1 MDPRPLA
8 GADFQLHGRV
18 VLVVGGGGG
27 LGSAMARGVAAAG
40 AAVAVADAD
49 ADQAAAV
56 ADGIAAAGAESRP
69 VRVDVTDPASV
80 AAMVE
85 EVSRTLGPIE
95 GLINAAGTT
104 RRGPAA
110 EFPLPDWERI
120 LAVNLTGTF
129 LCCQA
134 VGQGMLGRRRG
145 KIVNIASIA
154 GQIGLPGTI
163 AYTASKGG
171 VIALTRGLAVEWAP
185 HQVQVNAIAPS
196 WFQTSWMRLVD
207 LEPGYRD
214 RIMRRV
220 PVGRVGE
227 PEELVGAAVFLVS
240 DASAMITGHVLAVDG
255 GTLAG

>member
-1 MDPRPLA
+1 MAPDHV
-8 GADFQLHGRV
+8 GVADFQLHGRV

-40 AAVAVADAD
+40 ATVAVADAD
-49 ADQAAAV
+49 AERAAEV
-56 ADGIAAAGAESRP
+56 AARIAATGAKSRATA
-69 VRVDVTDPASV
+69 VDVTSAASV
-80 AAMVE
+80 AAMVD
-85 EVSRTLGPIE
+85 EVSRELGPIE

-110 EFPLPDWERI
+110 EFGLPDWERI

-134 VGQGMLGRRRG
+134 VGQGMLARHRGR
-145 KIVNIASIA
+145 IVNIASIA
-154 GQIGLPGTI
+154 GAIGLPGTI

-207 LEPGYRD
+207 LEPGYRACVLPVLGPRPGTMPRSLASVD
-214 RIMRRV
+214 RARHFEPREV
-220 PVGRVGE
+220 PWPR
-227 PEELVGAAVFLVS
+227 
-240 DASAMITGHVLAVDG
+240 
-255 GTLAG
+255 